1 MRPVLAF
8 LVLGACAA
16 PDTDDWTDQLVAD
29 SPCYRVDLLDGL
41 DAGGTAELHDLYA
54 CLNRRGDFAA
64 LAGLDAA
71 LDAPTAAGVPAG
83 LEVAAIVDALPA
95 SGIDPFALAGVLVD
109 AIRAPG
115 RPLDVLL
122 DVALEAIYGRP
133 AADVRV
139 ARPAVADGPIA
150 PLHPV
155 IPGVAAAL
163 LADDL
168 ALSGWLGD
176 LLVHPETARWIRSTE
191 GTARSTDPSVAGP
204 RDAAIPDLGHA
215 RLLTLDA
222 SNDRWPG
229 ASGDSL
235 RDAAAVWAL
244 GPVVPAVADEAS
256 ALLGDPAV
264 RAGIQA
270 DLVRLQGDGTLARAV
285 DGAHWMTTVDVRGG
299 SLDPAETSGLHGFV
313 RLLAD
318 TNQPMD
324 CSIDLGITSID
335 FSFGNLAV
343 STLELIASTDPD
355 TLQSAGSVYGLL
367 FGDGIG
373 ELVLEEAADLGVCPG
388 LTRQVVDDL
397 AAVELL
403 ADPKAADVL
412 VAFVAVIETLEAAD
426 RVPALADLVDDLYGA
441 GGWSPTEEL
450 LRDLAPSP
458 AIEDLLAAIPVLA
471 DPARYGVTAAG
482 APPWDLQAALD
493 VLAWLVD
500 RDPANGVGPDGL
512 DRTGFDRISQLVTA
526 LLGPDGTWVAIDRA
540 AALAR
545 DPRSETSGFVA
556 AFPSFLGT
564 DPDLVVLAQV
574 APLFRDPA
582 VAGPVLRLAGTPAVL
597 DAALADDAGA
607 PQPLDFGGR
616 LIAEGALEDMLVL
629 VDLVFGTLGG

>member
-1 MRPVLAF
+1 MIRVLP
-8 LVLGACAA
+8 LLWLGACAPA
-16 PDTDDWTDQLVAD
+16 PDDWTDQLVAD
-29 SPCYRVDLLDGL
+29 SACYRVNLLDGV
-41 DAGGTAELHDLYA
+41 DAGGTAELHDLHA
-54 CLNRRGDFAA
+54 CLDQNGDFAA
-64 LAGLDAA
+64 LSGLDTA
-71 LDAPTAAGVPAG
+71 LDAPTAIGVPVG
-83 LEVAAIVDALPA
+83 LELAALVDALPA

-122 DVALEAIYGRP
+122 DVALEGIYGEP

-139 ARPAVADGPIA
+139 ARGAVADGLIT

-155 IPGVAAAL
+155 LPGVADVL

-168 ALSGWLGD
+168 ALSAWLGD

-191 GTARSTDPSVAGP
+191 ATARATDPAVAGP
-204 RDAAIPDLGHA
+204 RDAAIPDLGQA

-222 SNDRWPG
+222 TNDRWPDG
-229 ASGDSL
+229 TGDSL

-244 GPVVPAVADEAS
+244 GPVVPAIADEAS
-256 ALLGDPAV
+256 AILGDPAV

-270 DLVRLQGDGTLARAV
+270 DLVRLQADGTLARAV
-285 DGAHWMTTVDVRGG
+285 DGAHWMASVDVRGG

-324 CSIDLGITSID
+324 CSVDLGLVSLD

-343 STLELIASTDPD
+343 STLELIASTQPE
-355 TLQSAGSVYGLL
+355 TLQAAGSVYGLL
-367 FGDGIG
+367 FGNDIG
-373 ELVLEEAADLGVCPG
+373 EFVLEEAADLGVCPG
-388 LTRQVVDDL
+388 LTQQVVDDL

-403 ADPKAADVL
+403 AEPEAADVL
-412 VAFVAVIETLEAAD
+412 VAFVAVIETLQESG
-426 RVPALADLVDDLYGA
+426 RITALADLVDDLYETGA
-441 GGWSPTEEL
+441 WSPTEEL
-450 LRDLAPSP
+450 LRDMAPSP

-471 DPARYGVTAAG
+471 DPAKFGVTAAG

-493 VLAWLVD
+493 VVAWVVD
-500 RDPANGVGPDGL
+500 RDPANGVGADGL
-512 DRTGFDRISQLVTA
+512 DRTGFERISPLVTA
-526 LLGPDGTWVAIDRA
+526 LLGADGTWVAIDRA

-545 DPRSETSGFVA
+545 DPRSRVSGIVA
-556 AFPSFLGT
+556 AFPDLLAT
-564 DPDLVVLAQV
+564 DPELVLLAQV
-574 APLFRDPA
+574 APLFRDPGI
-582 VAGPVLRLAGTPAVL
+582 AGPVLRIGATPAVL
-597 DAALADDAGA
+597 DAALATGDDG

-616 LIAEGALEDMLVL
+616 LITEGALEDMLVL